1 MILSFF
7 RYTCFIF
14 LCAYSITSYASE
26 ETIDYLRDLHQT
38 IQLKDSYTKEKK
50 ERIVDIKKMLETPNL
65 TYRQVYDI
73 NLQLYDAYSTFISD
87 SSLYYAKENLELAL
101 VHDDTI
107 SVYQSS
113 LHLSSSYIIAGMYLD
128 AFELMESIRIRNV
141 PDWFIIDYYD
151 TYKQLFKFYSI
162 NNFLVDKYIEQS
174 SFYRDSLLMVLNSN
188 SNHYKIVYSEQLIE
202 EKRFDEA
209 EDVLLGVYKKSIEDN
224 HEKAI
229 LAYSLALVYKGKGAK
244 EKQKYY
250 LTQSASLD
258 IKNSIKE
265 NAAMLALAKVL
276 YEEGDV
282 KNSYICVR
290 SAMEDAM
297 FSKARLRSYEVSEI
311 FPIIDSS
318 YKARLINQRNKLQ
331 YSLLGVSVLAL
342 FLILAVF
349 YIYKQIKRVST
360 IKQTLHLTNNEL
372 NTLNAELKESM
383 SKLNRL
389 NVELKEAN
397 RVKETYIG
405 HFLDLCSSY
414 INKLEAYQ
422 VSLNKKAREKKME
435 ELYAMLKSRK
445 MIDDELE
452 ELIERFDN
460 VFLQIYPHFVEDFN
474 KLLVAEE
481 RIVLGPNEL
490 LNTELRIFALIRL
503 GIKDSS
509 RIASF
514 LHYSPNTIYNYR
526 TRMRNKSAV
535 PRDEFEEKVMDIG
548 VFSRK

>member
-1 MILSFF
+1 
-7 RYTCFIF
+7 
-14 LCAYSITSYASE
+14 
-26 ETIDYLRDLHQT
+26 
-38 IQLKDSYTKEKK
+38 
-50 ERIVDIKKMLETPNL
+50 
-65 TYRQVYDI
+65 
-73 NLQLYDAYSTFISD
+73 
-87 SSLYYAKENLELAL
+87 
-101 VHDDTI
+101 
-107 SVYQSS
+107 
-113 LHLSSSYIIAGMYLD
+113 
-128 AFELMESIRIRNV
+128 
-141 PDWFIIDYYD
+141 
-151 TYKQLFKFYSI
+151 
-162 NNFLVDKYIEQS
+162 
-174 SFYRDSLLMVLNSN
+174 
-188 SNHYKIVYSEQLIE
+188 
-202 EKRFDEA
+202 
-209 EDVLLGVYKKSIEDN
+209 
-224 HEKAI
+224 
-229 LAYSLALVYKGKGAK
+229 
-244 EKQKYY
+244 
-250 LTQSASLD
+250 
-258 IKNSIKE
+258 
-265 NAAMLALAKVL
+265 
-276 YEEGDV
+276 
-282 KNSYICVR
+282 
-290 SAMEDAM
+290 M

-349 YIYKQIKRVST
+349 YIYKQIKRVSI

-383 SKLNRL
+383 NKLNRL